1 MPNSLFTR
9 LFAPILCVGVGLGGL
24 FVVAGCSN
32 GGKTALQG
40 EATYGGEPIPLGTI
54 TFTPQGDGFRAIQT
68 IRDGKFDIPA
78 KHGVAPGAYTVTVE
92 GYNEAPADDPDQV
105 ADKMFPDYSTSYTV
119 EAGVPIVIDVPL
131 AE

>member
-1 MPNSLFTR
+1 MSNSLFSR
-9 LFAPILCVGVGLGGL
+9 LFAPLLCVGVGLGGL

-68 IRDGKFDIPA
+68 ITDASSIFRRNTASRPAHIPL
-78 KHGVAPGAYTVTVE
+78 PSRVTTKR
-92 GYNEAPADDPDQV
+92 PPTIRI
-105 ADKMFPDYSTSYTV
+105 KSPTKCFPTTRRRTRSKRAFRSLSTSR
-119 EAGVPIVIDVPL
+119 
-131 AE
+131 

>member
-1 MPNSLFTR
+1 MINSLFSR
-9 LFAPILCVGVGLGGL
+9 LFAPILCLGVGLGGL
-24 FVVAGCSN
+24 LGVVGCSN

-40 EATYGGEPIPLGTI
+40 EATYGGEPIPLGAI

-68 IRDGKFDIPA
+68 ITNGKFDIPA
-78 KHGVAPGAYTVTVE
+78 KHGVAPGVYTVTVE

-105 ADKMFPDYSTSYTV
+105 ADKMFPDYSTSFTV
-119 EAGVPIVIDVPL
+119 EAGVPIVIDVPQ

>member
-1 MPNSLFTR
+1 MPYPIISKDYQVGREREHKHQVQER
-9 LFAPILCVGVGLGGL
+9 LVIADDHRR
-24 FVVAGCSN
+24 
-32 GGKTALQG
+32 
-40 EATYGGEPIPLGTI
+40 
-54 TFTPQGDGFRAIQT
+54 TPEL
-68 IRDGKFDIPA
+68 
-78 KHGVAPGAYTVTVE
+78 HTVTVE

>member
-1 MPNSLFTR
+1 MRNSLLNK
-9 LFAPILCVGVGLGGL
+9 LFAPILCLGVGLGGL
-24 FVVAGCSN
+24 LVVAGCSN

-40 EATYGGEPIPLGTI
+40 EATYGGEPIPLGAI

-68 IRDGKFDIPA
+68 IKDGKFDIPA
-78 KHGVAPGAYTVTVE
+78 KHGVAPGVYTVTVE

-105 ADKMFPDYSTSYTV
+105 PDKMFPDYTTTFTV
-119 EAGVPIVIDVPL
+119 EAGVPIVVDVPQ